1 MVTYGH
7 HDIDTHSK
15 LLRFSSPKT
24 VMVGLD
30 NFVIDSLNNLLT
42 NSGIAYNLEIPENAH
57 LTTPM
62 WRCSHE
68 NCQNGT

>member
-7 HDIDTHSK
+7 HDIDT
-15 LLRFSSPKT
+15 LSSPNT

-30 NFVIDSLNNLLT
+30 NFVIDSVNNLLT
-42 NSGIAYNLEIPENAH
+42 NSGIAYNLEIPENTH
-57 LTTPM
+57 VTTLM